1 MFTVDRCG
9 GSNFAEAVGQR
20 AAMSYSLRHIR
31 FAVRRGMSCRT
42 TADAVDAVNLTCQ
55 HVNSR
60 HCIDLAR
67 RRFRASD

>member
-1 MFTVDRCG
+1 
-9 GSNFAEAVGQR
+9 
-20 AAMSYSLRHIR
+20 MSYSLRHIR